1 MLCAMKF
8 RHELPYDAPPDQ
20 VYAMLADPEFRRQS
34 CEAMEV
40 ISADVQLE
48 PDPEGGE
55 GFSLVIDQLQDTK
68 DLPAFARTFAGD
80 STQAIQREVWLGPTT
95 GSLSIESPGKP
106 ASASGTIRLEPDGSG
121 TTEVVDLEIKVR
133 IPLIGGK
140 LERLMAE
147 KVAAGMDV
155 EHTVGVAWLKEMH

>member
-1 MLCAMKF
+1 MMSAMRF

-68 DLPAFARTFAGD
+68 DLPAFARTFAGE
-80 STQAIQREVWLGPTT
+80 STQAIQREVWLVLP
-95 GSLSIESPGKP
+95 PG
-106 ASASGTIRLEPDGSG
+106 A
-121 TTEVVDLEIKVR
+121 
-133 IPLIGGK
+133 
-140 LERLMAE
+140 
-147 KVAAGMDV
+147 
-155 EHTVGVAWLKEMH
+155 